1 VSAHYTKKDRDATIA
16 NPVGSQVQVNMPA
29 MGKILKKTIKN
40 VKVSRKA
47 QMVVAAEA
55 LLRQR
60 GLGGVTTRAIAEAVP
75 CSEGAIYV
83 HFKDR
88 LELLLAVLQ
97 ECLPEMLVP
106 LHALQERVGRGTP
119 RKNLEIALAGL
130 MRFHDRV
137 APMLCSLIM
146 EPELLHRF
154 RESLNTAGKGP
165 HRGIAT
171 LAHYIEQEQKIGR
184 IETRLDAKTA
194 ASVVMAS
201 SFFHIFTSKLLGSD
215 SKLDVKRLID
225 FAIQSSDATKNGQ
238 QITE

>member
-1 VSAHYTKKDRDATIA
+1 MRQWL
-16 NPVGSQVQVNMPA
+16 NPVSSRDQVNMPA
-29 MGKILKKTIKN
+29 IRKLLKKAITKA
-40 VKVSRKA
+40 KVSRKA
-47 QMVVAAEA
+47 EMVVAAEA

-106 LHALQERVGRGTP
+106 LHVLQERVGVGIP
-119 RKNLEIALAGL
+119 RKNLEVALAGL

-154 RESLNTAGKGP
+154 RESLNASGKGP

-184 IETRLDAKTA
+184 IETQVDAKTA
-194 ASVVMAS
+194 AAVLMAS

-215 SKLDVKRLID
+215 RKLDVRRLID
-225 FAIQSSDATKNGQ
+225 FAIQSSDATDR
-238 QITE
+238 